1 MKRNKEM
8 FIDDNE
14 TSEDLLITDMTPEEL
29 DAEYERIFRK
39 KQKKCN
45 DKDSY
50 TKSNKPMLFDFD
62 DNETSESLHNAF
74 VQIYGEL
81 TDKELDAEFERI
93 FGKQEKKD

>member
-29 DAEYERIFRK
+29 DAEYERIFEK
-39 KQKKCN
+39 KQKKC
-45 DKDSY
+45 KDRNSSA
-50 TKSNKPMLFDFD
+50 KSNKTMLFDD
-62 DNETSESLHNAF
+62 RDTPETMYDCF

-81 TDKELDAEFERI
+81 TDEELDKECERI
-93 FGKQEKKD
+93 LGKQEKKD